1 VVTARAAVEARV
13 LVSERVRPL
22 KLQGG
27 QVVHQIGIPY
37 HWGERGIATGDS
49 ANDLLGVV
57 MDANTHIQESKA
69 ATCDIRP
76 GRRPRGKQL
85 VEFLEE
91 YRRRAGIETGFV
103 PVGGRGPVET

>member
-1 VVTARAAVEARV
+1 M

-22 KLQGG
+22 KLRDG

-49 ANDLLGVV
+49 ANDLLGVH

-69 ATCDIRP
+69 ATCDIQP
-76 GRRPRGKQL
+76 GRRPRGPEL
-85 VEFLEE
+85 RRVPRGVPPAGRDRV
-91 YRRRAGIETGFV
+91 RRR
-103 PVGGRGPVET
+103 PGGRPGTGGDLIRR